1 MTTTEQWNSAR
12 TERRTIDT
20 RSLRC
25 ILTRDERLERADAM
39 AKAQQDFEAEEETQ
53 KEIKAG
59 LKAKLEG
66 LDARRSELARIV
78 ASNAEYRQT
87 DVEVIYDFITTTV
100 TDVRMGTG
108 ETIGTRRMTEAERQM
123 PLPQ

>member
-59 LKAKLEG
+59 PKAKLEG

-87 DVEVIYDFITTTV
+87 DV
-100 TDVRMGTG
+100 RMDTG

>member
-100 TDVRMGTG
+100 MDVRMDTG